1 MKVLIVDDEYS
12 VLEALREYLTLRGYD
27 IIVAARGDEAVEVVR
42 QEKPQV
48 VLLDIRLPGL
58 SGMDVL
64 RRIKPMDPK
73 LQVIMITA
81 LDDEGLRKEA
91 LELGATAFAFKPLDV
106 QGLERIISTAVN
118 QPPPLAPKSP
128 LKSSQVHVLVVDDE
142 PEICVALRYYLVGLG
157 YQVVT
162 APTGE
167 QAIAH
172 LQTARPR
179 PDILLL
185 DLTMPHRGG
194 FAVLDEMK
202 KMGLRMPVIVLSGND
217 AELVKAATQVMGV
230 RRYLQK
236 PVPLPT
242 VERTV
247 REVLAEGSLPL
258 ESKP

>member
-27 IIVAARGDEAVEVVR
+27 VIVAARGDEAVEVVR

-64 RRIKPMDPK
+64 RQIKPMDPK

-81 LDDEGLRKEA
+81 LDDEGLRKES

-128 LKSSQVHVLVVDDE
+128 LKSSQIHVLVVDDE

-162 APTGE
+162 AATGE
-167 QAIAH
+167 AAVAH

-179 PDILLL
+179 PDILLM

-194 FAVLDEMK
+194 FAILDEMK
-202 KMGLRMPVIVLSGND
+202 KMGLRIPVIVLSGND
-217 AELVKAATQVMGV
+217 AELVKTATKLMGV
-230 RRYLQK
+230 RRFLQK

-242 VERTV
+242 VERTL
-247 REVLAEGSLPL
+247 REVLSEGPVPL
-258 ESKP
+258 GPAA

>member
-12 VLEALREYLTLRGYD
+12 VLEALQEYLTLRGYEV
-27 IIVAARGDEAVEVVR
+27 IVSGRGDEAVEVVR

-64 RRIKPMDPK
+64 RQIRPMDPK
-73 LQVIMITA
+73 LQIIMITA

-157 YQVVT
+157 YQVMT

-167 QAIAH
+167 AAITH
-172 LQTARPR
+172 LKTARPR

-185 DLTMPHRGG
+185 DLSMPHRGG
-194 FAVLDEMK
+194 FAVLEEMK
-202 KMGLRMPVIVLSGND
+202 EMSMRIPVVVLSGND
-217 AELVKAATQVMGV
+217 AHLVKTATEVMGV

-242 VERTV
+242 VERTL
-247 REVLAEGSLPL
+247 REVLAEGPTPL
-258 ESKP
+258 GPRP